1 MTKMDAIERFFAGD
15 DDALAEIKPF
25 KPKPAPIKGAGLAA
39 MAAGQEHKP
48 LTFSVADLEGI
59 EPAERK
65 WIVHGFIPDRQVT
78 LLYGDGGTGKSL
90 IALQLTVSV
99 ALRSKRALQSWL
111 GRPVI
116 EGSALY
122 IGAED
127 EQDEMHR
134 RLADMVAH
142 EQCTWA
148 DLERLRICSLAGED
162 ALLADLGH
170 GGKKLQET
178 ALYKRLDAEI
188 GRYSD
193 TKVVVLDTLA
203 DMFGGEEID
212 RKQVRAFVNMLKRL
226 AIKHDC
232 AVVML
237 AHPSKSGMTSGRG
250 DSGSTAWNG
259 SVRARLYFEFDAD
272 NNGNIDDPDARKL
285 TAMKMN
291 YGRTGE
297 KIAVRYDSGVF
308 KPEAAASGLDKTA
321 ADAKAERVFL
331 TLLDDF
337 TKQGRNV
344 KSSKASGYAPKVFTD
359 SGQAEGLKKIELHAA
374 MERLFAKGQIVERL
388 GGSGPPSKQ
397 TMRIVRAC

>member
-1 MTKMDAIERFFAGD
+1 MTKMDPCERFFAGD

-25 KPKPAPIKGAGLAA
+25 KPKPAPSGAGPTVLTG
-39 MAAGQEHKP
+39 GQEHKP
-48 LTFSVADLEGI
+48 LTFSVAEFEGV

-65 WIVHGFIPDRQVT
+65 WIVNGFVPDRQVT

-90 IALQLTVSV
+90 VALQLAVSV
-99 ALRSKRALQSWL
+99 ALRSKRFLQSWL

-116 EGSALY
+116 EGGALY

-134 RLADMVAH
+134 RLADMVAS
-142 EQCTWA
+142 EECSWS
-148 DLERLRICSLAGED
+148 DLEGLRICSLAGED

-178 ALYKRLDAEI
+178 PLYQRLDAEI
-188 GRYSD
+188 GRYAD
-193 TKVVVLDTLA
+193 TKLVVLDTLA
-203 DMFGGEEID
+203 DMFGGDEID

-237 AHPSKSGMTSGRG
+237 AHPSKSGINTGRG

-259 SVRARLYFEFDAD
+259 SVRARLYLEFITTKGD
-272 NNGNIDDPDARKL
+272 NGTLIMDDPDARKL

-297 KIAVRYDSGVF
+297 RIAMRFDSGVF
-308 KPEAAASGLDKTA
+308 KPEAVESGLDKTA
-321 ADAKAERVFL
+321 AEAKAERVFMA
-331 TLLDDF
+331 LLEKRDG
-337 TKQGRNV
+337 QGRNV
-344 KSSKASGYAPKVFTD
+344 NANGGANYAPKVFSDDAD
-359 SGQAEGLKKIELHAA
+359 SEGISKKGFRNA
-374 MERLFAKGQIVERL
+374 MDRLFDKGKLTNEPTGRSTRIAIVH
-388 GGSGPPSKQ
+388 S
-397 TMRIVRAC
+397 